1 MTPLSASAL
10 NKIAGHVESFCLAAP
25 GRTMEWSMLSDPT
38 TRVGHGGDRAMPA
51 ASVAKVAVAM
61 AVVDKIE
68 RGELDPLT
76 RTLVRNLPDTQYC
89 SVLKAF
95 DADASLSVTE
105 ICRLAL
111 ITSDNPLAVHLM
123 DLVTLAEIRLTMD
136 RAGLSDRSQIVAGF
150 SDPELGPPNRANVFT
165 ASDCN
170 TMFRFLATHDKYRG
184 VRTALENNLRN
195 ARMPRLL
202 PDTAL
207 VAHKTGSLAGV
218 VNDVGI
224 VSDKGR
230 AFAIAFLCDQQAD
243 AWQTENEISKCAAAI
258 YDVVMG

>member
-1 MTPLSASAL
+1 
-10 NKIAGHVESFCLAAP
+10 
-25 GRTMEWSMLSDPT
+25 MEWSLLHDPSVC
-38 TRVGHGGDRAMPA
+38 VGYGDDQAMPA
-51 ASVAKVAVAM
+51 ASVAKVAVVM
-61 AVVDKIE
+61 TIVDKIE
-68 RGELDPLT
+68 RGELDPSA
-76 RTLVRNLPDTQYC
+76 RTLLRAMPDTRYC

-123 DLVTLAEIRLTMD
+123 ELVTLEEIRLTMD
-136 RAGLSDRSQIVAGF
+136 RAGLSERSRIVAGF
-150 SDPELGPPNRANVFT
+150 TDPELGPPNRANVFT

-170 TMFRFLATHDKYRG
+170 ALFRRLVTQDKYRD
-184 VRTALENNLRN
+184 VRAALENNLRN
-195 ARMPRLL
+195 TRMPRLL
-202 PDTAL
+202 PDTAV

-230 AFAIAFLCDQQAD
+230 AFAIAVLCDQQAD
-243 AWQTENEISKCAAAI
+243 AWQTENEIGKCAAAI

>member
-1 MTPLSASAL
+1 
-10 NKIAGHVESFCLAAP
+10 
-25 GRTMEWSMLSDPT
+25 MEWSLLHDPSV
-38 TRVGHGGDRAMPA
+38 RVGHGDDQAMPA
-51 ASVAKVAVAM
+51 ASVAKVAVVM
-61 AVVDKIE
+61 TIVDKIE
-68 RGELDPLT
+68 RGELDPSA
-76 RTLVRNLPDTQYC
+76 RTFLRAMPDTRYC

-123 DLVTLAEIRLTMD
+123 ELVTLEEIQLTMD
-136 RAGLSDRSQIVAGF
+136 RAGLSERSRIVAGF
-150 SDPELGPPNRANVFT
+150 TDPELGPPNRANVFT

-170 TMFRFLATHDKYRG
+170 ALFRRLVTQDKYRD
-184 VRTALENNLRN
+184 VRAALENNLRN
-195 ARMPRLL
+195 TRMPRLL
-202 PDTAL
+202 PDTAV

-243 AWQTENEISKCAAAI
+243 AWQTENEIGKCAAAI

>member
-1 MTPLSASAL
+1 MTLLSAGAL
-10 NKIAGHVESFCLAAP
+10 AKIAGYIQSFCLAAP
-25 GRTMEWSMLSDPT
+25 GRTMEWSLLHDPAV
-38 TRVGHGGDRAMPA
+38 RIDHEGDRAMPA
-51 ASVAKVAVAM
+51 ASVAKVAVVM
-61 AVVDKIE
+61 AIIDKIE
-68 RGELDPLT
+68 RRELDPLA
-76 RTLVRNLPDTQYC
+76 RSLVRAMPETRYC

-95 DADASLSVTE
+95 DASASLSVLE

-123 DLVTLAEIRLTMD
+123 DLVTLEEIRRTMD
-136 RAGLSDRSQIVAGF
+136 AAGLSDRSRIVAGF
-150 SDPELGPPNRANVFT
+150 TDPELGPPNRANVFT

-170 TMFRFLATHDKYRG
+170 ALFRRLVTQDKYSE
-184 VRTALENNLRN
+184 VRIALENNLRN
-195 ARMPRLL
+195 TRMPRLL
-202 PDTAL
+202 PDTAV

-243 AWQTENEISKCAAAI
+243 AWQTENDISKCTAAI

>member
-1 MTPLSASAL
+1 MTPLSAGAL
-10 NKIAGHVESFCLAAP
+10 NKIAEYVESFCLAAP
-25 GRTMEWSMLSDPT
+25 GRTMAWSLLHDPAV
-38 TRVGHGGDRAMPA
+38 RVGHDGDRAMPA

-61 AVVDKIE
+61 AVIDKIE
-68 RGELDPLT
+68 RGELDPSA
-76 RTLVRNLPDTQYC
+76 RSLVRDMPDTQYC

-95 DADASLSVTE
+95 DADASLSVLE
-105 ICRLAL
+105 VCRLAL

-123 DLVTLAEIRLTMD
+123 DLVTLEEIRLTMG

-150 SDPELGPPNRANVFT
+150 TDPELGPPNRANVFT
-165 ASDCN
+165 ASDAN
-170 TMFRFLATHDKYRG
+170 AMFRFLATHDKYRE
-184 VRTALENNLRN
+184 VRIALENNLRN
-195 ARMPRLL
+195 TRMPRLL

-224 VSDKGR
+224 VSDNGR

-243 AWQTENEISKCAAAI
+243 AWQTENEISKCTAAI